1 MSLSDSN
8 ANVRTFPV
16 ITAASSDI
24 PQSCLSS
31 SAPRPIQSRIGLKQ
45 VLSQTGSQ
53 TSNGTL
59 LFPLGCGAGQGF
71 LKAGSVYLAGSITV
85 TQGGAE
91 DWGFNQS
98 GGADA
103 LILRSTVYVNGAIA
117 EQTQFYNR
125 INMALEQHCGNSGYV
140 RNDLAIMSLKGIT
153 ALARNVAVP
162 FVVPFK
168 SGVMNAQHDLPLF
181 LMNTCQVELN
191 LDSVAAAI
199 LSRTTGA
206 TEYTINN
213 ARLIYE
219 VFYPEVDYE
228 NSMRAVLAS
237 GKLWQSPVKSWYN
250 LVVTNTGTTK
260 SQPIGLNMSSVL
272 GFFHFSQTDAGT
284 VLLPH
289 YPTGDTPAGQG
300 TRVFCDGNLINNY
313 AIVDTPVIFA
323 EKSRAM
329 GLLLDPE
336 RSSIGVAGAAAASVD
351 LALKPADLNSVTY
364 LANSFLAG
372 VSLIKTQ
379 ESGFSMAGTAVSQ
392 AVVEVTNAGTIGQL
406 YIFVAYEQ
414 IMTLDAMG
422 SLQMIR

>member
-1 MSLSDSN
+1 
-8 ANVRTFPV
+8 
-16 ITAASSDI
+16 
-24 PQSCLSS
+24 
-31 SAPRPIQSRIGLKQ
+31 
-45 VLSQTGSQ
+45 
-53 TSNGTL
+53 
-59 LFPLGCGAGQGF
+59 LGCGAGQGF
-71 LKAGSVYLAGSITV
+71 LKAGSVYLAGSISV
-85 TQGGAE
+85 TQVA
-91 DWGFNQS
+91 DTTWGFNQS

-103 LILRSTVYVNGAIA
+103 IILRSTVYVNGAIA

-125 INMALEQHCGNSGYV
+125 VNMALEQHCGNSGYV
-140 RNDLAIMSLKGIT
+140 RNDLVVMSQKGRGGLAVAT
-153 ALARNVAVP
+153 ALP

-199 LSRTTGA
+199 LSKTTAA
-206 TEYTINN
+206 TEYTISN

-237 GKLWQSPVKSWYN
+237 GKLWQSPVQSWYN
-250 LVVTNTGTTK
+250 LQVSNTGVTK

-272 GFFHFSQTDAGT
+272 GVFHFSQIDAGGA
-284 VLLPH
+284 LNPH
-289 YPTGDTPAGQG
+289 YPAADTPAGQG
-300 TRVFCDGNLINNY
+300 TRLFCDGVLINNY
-313 AIVDTPVIFA
+313 AIVDTPIIFA

-336 RSSIGVAGAAAASVD
+336 RCAIGVTAGNDNA
-351 LALKPADLNSVTY
+351 LALGPADLTATKY
-364 LANSFLAG
+364 LENAFLAG

-379 ESGFSMAGTAVSQ
+379 ESGFAMPGTAVSQ
-392 AVVEVTNAGTIGQL
+392 AVLEVTNAGTAGQM
-406 YIFVAYEQ
+406 YIFISYQQ

-422 SLQMIR
+422 NLQMIR